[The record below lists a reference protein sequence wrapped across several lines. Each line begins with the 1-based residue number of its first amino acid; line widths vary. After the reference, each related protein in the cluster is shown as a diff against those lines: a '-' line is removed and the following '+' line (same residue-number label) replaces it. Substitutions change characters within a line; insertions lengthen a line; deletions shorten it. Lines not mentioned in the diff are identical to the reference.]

1 MTIFCGIVINV
12 IPHTLIN
19 TKRTRKHTLWIH
31 MIGYL
36 NTIHAH
42 THTHRHTKNESCSD
56 EKAVLFRM
64 NPLTHSSCP
73 GAHSLLSGSDRFPFQ

>member
-36 NTIHAH
+36 NTIYAH
-42 THTHRHTKNESCSD
+42 THTQ
-56 EKAVLFRM
+56 
-64 NPLTHSSCP
+64 THKE
-73 GAHSLLSGSDRFPFQ
+73 